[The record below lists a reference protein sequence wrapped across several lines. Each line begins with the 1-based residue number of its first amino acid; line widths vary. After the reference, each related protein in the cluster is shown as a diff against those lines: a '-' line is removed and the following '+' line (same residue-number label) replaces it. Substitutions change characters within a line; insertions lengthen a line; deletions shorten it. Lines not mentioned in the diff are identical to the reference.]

1 MSLNVFYIFDVTVY
15 LECLFIHYVSIIF
28 AFGFIF
34 QNRQKIIFRGSRST
48 IGPQLIVDRMF
59 HRKAVGLFYRQSA
72 ELSVGS
78 SAPSSDRTIS
88 TDDYSASKGNRTL
101 AVSFTSVV
109 SRAFPFIATRN
120 RIFEP
125 ISLYFRPFFVIFP
138 QCFSLSSLI
147 TQKFNMGP

>member
-1 MSLNVFYIFDVTVY
+1 MFFTFSML
-15 LECLFIHYVSIIF
+15 LFIQNAYL
-28 AFGFIF
+28 FIMCRLF
-34 QNRQKIIFRGSRST
+34 LLLDLFFKIVKKLFLGVPGRLQA
-48 IGPQLIVDRMF
+48 QLIVDRMF
-59 HRKAVGLFYRQSA
+59 HSKAVGLFYRQSA